1 MCKLKIRKQEH
12 NIKKG
17 EDKMKRI
24 IGMQPMVSGT
34 AYHLG
39 LQCPIGG
46 EPHLLVQLKTYF
58 PELPFHEA
66 RDVFFEGLADRF
78 VPEVKRKQRE
88 WDGVTI
94 KLNHNG

>member
-1 MCKLKIRKQEH
+1 
-12 NIKKG
+12 
-17 EDKMKRI
+17 MKRI

-58 PELPFHEA
+58 PELPLHEA

-78 VPEVKRKQRE
+78 VPEVERKQRE

-94 KLNHNG
+94 KRNHNG